1 MKKTTLSTFILA
13 TLFTQNLIAEERVVV
28 YDNYGYLFSKKD
40 IQVIDNYLLE
50 MPNSVDSYSLNI
62 NFKYS
67 NKNIPILNK
76 TIQNNSINTL
86 YYQNIGVQR
95 YLYQEGVQLVQGQLI
110 FIWKHL
116 RKWEQKLR

>member
-67 NKNIPILNK
+67 NKNIVGL
-76 TIQNNSINTL
+76 SI
-86 YYQNIGVQR
+86 VQ
-95 YLYQEGVQLVQGQLI
+95 
-110 FIWKHL
+110 
-116 RKWEQKLR
+116 